1 MGKVDMECRIRLP
14 KKVLEALGW
23 KNEDDVVIKVGG
35 SDTILLINVDVKEKK
50 EKGQTKE
57 FSWLR

>member
-1 MGKVDMECRIRLP
+1 MECRIRLP